1 MSIEYPDLP
10 MSNSAARI
18 TVRRNDESYGPYSI
32 EEVNQLLMAG
42 RLDSDDLAWLEGTPD
57 WTQLRT
63 IPGVIAVPPVPRSD
77 RDEYEDDPECS
88 DRLILPA
95 FLMAFFV
102 GALGVHRFYVGK
114 TGSGIAML
122 VLTLPGT
129 VLTPTAPP
137 QASQQPNGCLAASC
151 GHGRTSSRA
160 MRHARPCRE
169 TSLPD
174 PTS

>member
-122 VLTLPGT
+122 VLTLTIVGIFISGIWAFIDWIVIVSGSFRDSEDRLLKKWT
-129 VLTPTAPP
+129 
-137 QASQQPNGCLAASC
+137 
-151 GHGRTSSRA
+151 
-160 MRHARPCRE
+160 
-169 TSLPD
+169 
-174 PTS
+174 

>member
-1 MSIEYPDLP
+1 

-122 VLTLPGT
+122 VLTLTIVGIFISGIWAFIDWIVIVSGSFRDSEDRLLKKWT
-129 VLTPTAPP
+129 
-137 QASQQPNGCLAASC
+137 
-151 GHGRTSSRA
+151 
-160 MRHARPCRE
+160 
-169 TSLPD
+169 
-174 PTS
+174 

>member
-1 MSIEYPDLP
+1 MT
-10 MSNSAARI
+10 NSAARI

-122 VLTLPGT
+122 VLTLTIVGIFISGIWAFIDWIVIVSGSFRDSEDRLLKKWT
-129 VLTPTAPP
+129 
-137 QASQQPNGCLAASC
+137 
-151 GHGRTSSRA
+151 
-160 MRHARPCRE
+160 
-169 TSLPD
+169 
-174 PTS
+174 

>member
-1 MSIEYPDLP
+1 VSIEYPDLP

-122 VLTLPGT
+122 VLTLTIVGIFISGIWAFIDWIVIVSGSFRDSEDRLLKKWT
-129 VLTPTAPP
+129 
-137 QASQQPNGCLAASC
+137 
-151 GHGRTSSRA
+151 
-160 MRHARPCRE
+160 
-169 TSLPD
+169 
-174 PTS
+174 